1 MRRNVFT
8 SLVASEAVLQ
18 IPPIISYSHE
28 ARCIVRQAVSDHEV
42 SYIEVHA
49 QITPSA
55 GVHLV
60 FETSTQSDSSNPE
73 FEVECSGM

>member
-1 MRRNVFT
+1 MRRNVLT

-28 ARCIVRQAVSDHEV
+28 ARCIVRQAVSGHEV
-42 SYIEVHA
+42 EVHA
-49 QITPSA
+49 QRTPSA